1 MRNTFRLTG
10 IAFLT
15 AFLLAPIS
23 VSAEQAVR
31 IATYN
36 IKYLS
41 INVQNQG
48 DRLTK
53 LRRVIELL
61 EADVIGLQEIDDR
74 AALELIFPPSDWH
87 IIIDDDS
94 GENQDVAAV
103 VRRTLEVSGF
113 ASDLDA
119 DDQNFLF
126 PSSADNSPF
135 PDRRDVLRVDIR
147 LPDGSDE
154 FTLLVNHAKSRFGG
168 RANTDF
174 RRQFAAT
181 QLVRRLE
188 RDFDGRKV
196 VYVCDCNDNP
206 DDRSSNIFETGDPN
220 AVAGME
226 ETPGPFMINLT
237 ETLVAAGHV
246 SHGRKTNE
254 LTPDGLRVDTIDAES
269 RLRNHN
275 ARGTNQNTGDILFDQ
290 IFVSPA
296 VLPQHEQGSTAVFND
311 AIGARGND
319 TSRASDHLPVFADF
333 TFGGDAVSPPSPSAG
348 VRIVGLLPNP
358 DGQDAGNEVVTLRNS
373 GASAVD
379 LSGWR
384 LRDRAGNEFH
394 LSGTIPGDGERR
406 IVMQEF
412 SMPLNNSG
420 DRISLIDQQQD
431 LAHFV
436 EYQGV
441 QVIPGQEIRF

>member
-1 MRNTFRLTG
+1 MRNAFRFAG

-15 AFLLAPIS
+15 ALLLAPDS

-36 IKYLS
+36 IKFLS

-48 DRLTK
+48 DRLVK
-53 LRRVIELL
+53 LRRVVELL
-61 EADVIGLQEIDDR
+61 EADVIGLQEIGDR
-74 AALELIFPPSDWH
+74 AALELVFPPSDWR

-94 GENQDVAAV
+94 GNTQDVAAV
-103 VRRTLEVSGF
+103 VRRTLDIVGF
-113 ASDLDA
+113 DSDLDA
-119 DDQNFLF
+119 DDQHFLF
-126 PSSADNSPF
+126 PSATDNTAF
-135 PDRRDVLRVDIR
+135 PNRRDVLRVDIR
-147 LPDGSDE
+147 LADGTDE

-168 RANTDF
+168 RATNDF
-174 RRQFAAT
+174 RRELAAT
-181 QLVRRLE
+181 QIVRELE
-188 RDFDGRKV
+188 RNFDGRKV
-196 VYVCDCNDNP
+196 IYVCDCNDNP
-206 DDRSSNIFETGDPN
+206 DDRSSNILETGDPN
-220 AVAGME
+220 ASAGME

-275 ARGTNQNTGDILFDQ
+275 ARRTNQNTGDILFDQ
-290 IFVSPA
+290 IFVSPE

-333 TFGGDAVSPPSPSAG
+333 TFGGDAVSPQPPSAG

-358 DGQDAGNEVVTLRNS
+358 DGQDAGNEVVTLRNA

-394 LSGTIPGDGERR
+394 LSGAIPSDAERR

-420 DRISLIDQQQD
+420 DRVSLIDPQQNP
-431 LAHFV
+431 AHFV